1 MMGEEVEVNTNC
13 GLMNSEDFILKSD
26 LLTMGYK
33 LYMGNVKGVQ
43 TIEGRQQTK
52 DTWNSHVQ

>member
-1 MMGEEVEVNTNC
+1 MEVNDGSREIEVNTNC
-13 GLMNSEDFILKSD
+13 GLMSSEDFILKYD

-43 TIEGRQQTK
+43 TIEGR
-52 DTWNSHVQ
+52 